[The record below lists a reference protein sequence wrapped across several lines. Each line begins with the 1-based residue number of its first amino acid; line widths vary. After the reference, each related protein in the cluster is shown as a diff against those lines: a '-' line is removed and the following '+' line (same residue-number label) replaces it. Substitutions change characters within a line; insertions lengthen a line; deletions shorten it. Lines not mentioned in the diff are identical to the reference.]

1 MNRGS
6 AFLKVHCPLCF
17 LCIGDLRIFRYL
29 YRMGNWI
36 NIHTHRPGKG
46 INILDSCLGETLPC
60 REGKIFHSAGI
71 HPCFIDARSRERLE
85 ELEQAAA
92 VGKIVALGE
101 AGLDRN
107 APASLPVQQA
117 LFEAQLQMACRY
129 DLPLVIHVVRAVP
142 ELVASCKKCPSFGKG
157 IIHGFNNRRE
167 ILYDL
172 LRHGFYVS
180 VGAKVLDAHSHASV
194 LLPEIPAER
203 LFLETDNAT
212 IPIEEIYQAAALRKQ
227 VAVSELQCLIEANF
241 RKLFT
246 RCG

>member
-1 MNRGS
+1 MET
-6 AFLKVHCPLCF
+6 
-17 LCIGDLRIFRYL
+17 
-29 YRMGNWI
+29 WI
-36 NIHTHRPGKG
+36 DIHTHCPGRG
-46 INILDSCLGETLPC
+46 ISVADKCLGKVAQP
-60 REGKIFHSAGI
+60 EGGQVFYSRGI
-71 HPCFIDARSRERLE
+71 HPLFIGDGVERA
-85 ELEQAAA
+85 LEQVEREAAA
-92 VGKIVALGE
+92 GEIVAVGE

-180 VGAKVLDAHSHASV
+180 VGAKVLDARSHASV

-203 LFLETDNAT
+203 LFLETDNAA

>member
-1 MNRGS
+1 MTK
-6 AFLKVHCPLCF
+6 A
-17 LCIGDLRIFRYL
+17 DLI
-29 YRMGNWI
+29 
-36 NIHTHRPGKG
+36 
-46 INILDSCLGETLPC
+46 
-60 REGKIFHSAGI
+60 A
-71 HPCFIDARSRERLE
+71 RLE

-180 VGAKVLDAHSHASV
+180 VGAKVLDARSHASV

-203 LFLETDNAT
+203 LFLETDNAA

>member
-17 LCIGDLRIFRYL
+17 LCIGGLRIFRYL

-36 NIHTHRPGKG
+36 NIHTHSPGKG

-85 ELEQAAA
+85 
-92 VGKIVALGE
+92 
-101 AGLDRN
+101 
-107 APASLPVQQA
+107 
-117 LFEAQLQMACRY
+117 MACRY

-180 VGAKVLDAHSHASV
+180 VGAKVLDARSHASV

-203 LFLETDNAT
+203 LFLETDNAA